1 MTIWLIV
8 SGIAILFDL
17 QTEIVTSIAIASLYG
32 LYFVVLIQCNAC
44 IPLVLPAPYVIPT
57 IRRPT
62 YL

>member
-8 SGIAILFDL
+8 LGIAILFDL

-32 LYFVVLIQCNAC
+32 VGFIVCNAC
-44 IPLVLPAPYVIPT
+44 IPLVPPVPCLIPT

-62 YL
+62 YLWG

>member
-32 LYFVVLIQCNAC
+32 VYFVVLIQCSVC
-44 IPLVLPAPYVIPT
+44 IPLAPPAPYLIST
-57 IRRPT
+57 IHRPI
-62 YL
+62 